1 MIYAKGM
8 TKLPTHVSDGYPL
21 SAPVMKS
28 LERLPL
34 DSPVTLL
41 AGDNGSGKTT
51 LMETLARKLNAV
63 RIDGETAGALPKV
76 NSFATVDKALRMEV
90 ARHPSRC
97 FYFHAEGFVRYLD
110 SLHRMRAD
118 AQEDLM
124 EVERDY
130 QGRSALAQELA
141 SMPHQRSLFELK
153 RLYEHDITCR
163 SHGEGHLDFYGARFQ
178 KGGLFL
184 LDEPEGALS
193 FFNQYVL
200 LTMILDAAAKDG
212 QFIISTH
219 SPILLACPNARILHI
234 QEGQIREVKYSE
246 LESVQFLKD
255 FLSDPCRYT
264 ASLLSEKG
272 NWD

>member
-1 MIYAKGM
+1 MIYIKGM
-8 TKLPTHVSDGYPL
+8 AKLPVSFDDSYPL
-21 SAPVMKS
+21 SAPVIKN
-28 LERLPL
+28 LDRLPL
-34 DSPVTLL
+34 NSPITLL

-63 RIDGETAGALPKV
+63 RIDGELAGASPKV
-76 NSFATVDKALRMEV
+76 SAFASVDAALRIEV

-110 SLHRMRAD
+110 SLHRMRAR
-118 AQEDLM
+118 AQEDLLD
-124 EVERDY
+124 VERDY
-130 QGRSALAQELA
+130 QGRSALAKEFA
-141 SMPHQRSLFELK
+141 SMPHQRSLAEIK
-153 RLYEHDITCR
+153 RLYANDITCR

-178 KGGLFL
+178 QGGLFL

-200 LTMILDAAAKDG
+200 LTMILDAAKKGG

-219 SPILLACPNARILHI
+219 SPILLACPDARILHL
-234 QEGQIREVKYSE
+234 QEGRIREVRYGE

-255 FLSDPCRYT
+255 FLSCPGRYT
-264 ASLLSEKG
+264 ASLLSEPK
-272 NWD
+272 DD

>member
-1 MIYAKGM
+1 M
-8 TKLPTHVSDGYPL
+8 TKLPAFSDDRYPL
-21 SAPVMKS
+21 CAPVIQN

-34 DSPVTLL
+34 DCPVTLL

-51 LMETLARKLNAV
+51 LMETLARKLTAV

-76 NSFATVDKALRMEV
+76 TSFASVDKALRVEITK
-90 ARHPSRC
+90 HPSRC

-110 SLHRMRAD
+110 NLHRMRTD
-118 AQEDLM
+118 AQEDLT
-124 EVERDY
+124 EVERGY
-130 QGRSALAQELA
+130 EGRSALARELA
-141 SMPHQRSLFELK
+141 SMPPQLSLYELK
-153 RLYEHDITCR
+153 RLYAHDITCR

-200 LTMILDAAAKDG
+200 LTMILDAAKKG
-212 QFIISTH
+212 CQFIISTH
-219 SPILLACPNARILHI
+219 SPILLACPDARILHI
-234 QEGQIREVKYSE
+234 QEGQIREVKYGE

-255 FLSDPCRYT
+255 FLSSPGRYT
-264 ASLLSEKG
+264 ASLLSENDIG
-272 NWD
+272 E